1 MITFERNREVAL
13 KIAEHLK
20 ADLLLYEKGIF
31 EKVFKN
37 YGAIVAIFATGIVVR
52 DIAPLLNNK
61 WSDPAVIVVDSDLNF
76 AIPLLGG
83 HHGANEVARKIS
95 ELGAI
100 PVLTTATEVH
110 GKPSVEGIAD
120 RLGCSI
126 FNKESTVAVNCAL
139 LDQDV
144 EILEVKGPRIVVVD
158 EDVSV
163 LVRNRQDIEK
173 VKDDSKGNR

>member
-1 MITFERNREVAL
+1 MTFERNREIAAR
-13 KIAEHLK
+13 IAEHLN

-31 EKVFKN
+31 EKAFKS
-37 YGAIVAIFATGIVVR
+37 YGAIIAVFATGIVVR
-52 DIAPLLNNK
+52 DIAPLLDNK
-61 WSDPAVIVVDSDLNF
+61 WYDPAVVVVDSNLNF

-83 HHGANEVARKIS
+83 HHGANEIARKLS
-95 ELGAI
+95 ELGAV

-120 RLGCSI
+120 RLGCEI

-139 LDQDV
+139 LET
-144 EILEVKGPRIVVVD
+144 EIEVLNVKGPRIVVVD

-163 LVRNRQDIEK
+163 LIRKQHKNAE
-173 VKDDSKGNR
+173 VKDNNKSKQ

>member
-1 MITFERNREVAL
+1 M
-13 KIAEHLK
+13 
-20 ADLLLYEKGIF
+20 
-31 EKVFKN
+31 
-37 YGAIVAIFATGIVVR
+37 VR
-52 DIAPLLNNK
+52 DIAPLLDNK
-61 WSDPAVIVVDSDLNF
+61 WSDPAVVVVDSNLSF

-110 GKPSVEGIAD
+110 GKPSVEGIAG
-120 RLGCSI
+120 RLSCQI

-144 EILEVKGPRIVVVD
+144 EVLEVKGPKIVVVD
-158 EDVSV
+158 ENVSV
-163 LVRNRQDIEK
+163 LVRNRQETAK
-173 VKDDSKGNR
+173 VKDS

>member
-1 MITFERNREVAL
+1 
-13 KIAEHLK
+13 LK
-20 ADLLLYEKGIF
+20 ADLLLYEKGVF
-31 EKVFKN
+31 EKVFRD
-37 YGAIVAIFATGIVVR
+37 YGAIVAVFATGIVVR
-52 DIAPLLNNK
+52 DIAPLLDNK
-61 WSDPAVIVVDSDLNF
+61 WSDPAVVVVDSNLNF

-83 HHGANEVARKIS
+83 HHGANEVARQIS

-120 RLGCSI
+120 RLGCEI

-139 LDQDV
+139 LDQDIEV
-144 EILEVKGPRIVVVD
+144 LEVKGPKIIIVE

-163 LVRNRQDIEK
+163 LVRKRQDRTEIK
-173 VKDDSKGNR
+173 ASSTGNS

>member
-1 MITFERNREVAL
+1 M
-13 KIAEHLK
+13 
-20 ADLLLYEKGIF
+20 
-31 EKVFKN
+31 
-37 YGAIVAIFATGIVVR
+37 
-52 DIAPLLNNK
+52 
-61 WSDPAVIVVDSDLNF
+61 IVVDSNLNF

-95 ELGAI
+95 ELGAV

-120 RLGCSI
+120 RLGCNI
-126 FNKESTVAVNCAL
+126 FNKESTVSVNCAL

-144 EILEVKGPRIVVVD
+144 EVLEVKGPRIIVVD

-163 LVRNRQDIEK
+163 LIRNRQDTAE
-173 VKDDSKGNR
+173 VKDSSTGNNS

>member
-1 MITFERNREVAL
+1 M
-13 KIAEHLK
+13 K
-20 ADLLLYEKGIF
+20 ADLLLYEKGVF
-31 EKVFKN
+31 EKVFRD
-37 YGAIVAIFATGIVVR
+37 YGAIVAVFATGIVVR
-52 DIAPLLNNK
+52 DIAPLLDNK
-61 WSDPAVIVVDSDLNF
+61 WSDPAVIVVDSNLNF

-83 HHGANEVARKIS
+83 HHGANEVARQIS

-120 RLGCSI
+120 RLGCEI

-139 LDQDV
+139 LDQDIEV
-144 EILEVKGPRIVVVD
+144 LEIKGPKIVIVD

-163 LVRNRQDIEK
+163 LVRKKQDRTEIK
-173 VKDDSKGNR
+173 ASSTGNS